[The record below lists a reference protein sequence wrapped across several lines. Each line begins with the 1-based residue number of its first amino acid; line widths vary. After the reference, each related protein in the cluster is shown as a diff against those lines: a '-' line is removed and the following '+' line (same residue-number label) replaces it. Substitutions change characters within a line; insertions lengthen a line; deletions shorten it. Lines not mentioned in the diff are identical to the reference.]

1 MRNGSVIRICHIIVG
16 LGVGGAEL
24 ALKRLI
30 EAHKDNPNYLHSV
43 ISLTT
48 TGDVGQQLQMLGVE
62 VHALGMQSA
71 INIPFK
77 LWKLIRLL
85 RMEQPHIV
93 QTWMYHADL
102 LGGFAAR
109 LAGIRSVVWGI
120 RTTHVDAKG
129 SRATSLVR
137 HVCARLSHYLPHT
150 IVCVA
155 QAALKSHVT
164 IGYDSS
170 RMVVIPNGFDLC
182 RLVATTE
189 QSQSLRA
196 HCFLGSNTVVVGFIG
211 RFHPDKGQ
219 LNYVQAAGLLAKKHD
234 SVSFLM
240 VGRDVDVS
248 NVQLNK
254 WIDDTGFANRF
265 VLLGERADVPICL
278 AAMDVFCLSSQTE
291 AFPNVVAEAMAM
303 GLPCVVTDV
312 GDAAMLVADTGVVV
326 PKENPE
332 ALAIGIGQLLT
343 MPYVE
348 RQLLG
353 QKAKTRIQTEFS
365 MARCAEWFE
374 AVYQNVIAGN
384 QI

>member
-1 MRNGSVIRICHIIVG
+1 MKIVHIIVG
-16 LGVGGAEL
+16 LGIGGAEL
-24 ALKRLI
+24 ALKRLV
-30 EAHKDNPNYLHSV
+30 EAHIGRPDYHHRV

-48 TGDVGQQLQMLGVE
+48 VGDVGAQMQSLGVQ
-62 VHALGMQSA
+62 VHALGMRSA
-71 INIPFK
+71 RDMPFI
-77 LWKLIRLL
+77 LWKLTRLL
-85 RMEQPHIV
+85 RAMKPNVV

-102 LGGFAAR
+102 LGGLAAR

-137 HVCARLSHYLPHT
+137 HVCSRLSHYLPHT

-155 QAALKSHVT
+155 QAAWKSHVA
-164 IGYDSS
+164 IGYDAS
-170 RMVVIPNGFDLC
+170 RMVVIPNGFDLN

-189 QSQSLRA
+189 QRQSLRA
-196 HCFLGSNTVVVGFIG
+196 HCFLGSNTVVVGFVG

-219 LNYVQAAGLLAKKHD
+219 HNYVQAAGLLAKEND
-234 SVSFLM
+234 SVRFLM

-254 WIDDTGFANRF
+254 WISDTGFADRF

-278 AAMDVFCLSSQTE
+278 AAMDLFCLSSETE
-291 AFPNVVAEAMAM
+291 AFPSVVGEAMAM

-312 GDAAMLVADTGVVV
+312 GDGAMLLADTGIVV
-326 PKENPE
+326 PKDDPE
-332 ALAIGIGQLLT
+332 ALAVGIRKLLAMSFDT
-343 MPYVE
+343 

-353 QKAKTRIQTEFS
+353 QKAKTRVQTEFS
-365 MARCAEWFE
+365 MARCTERFE
-374 AVYQNVIAGN
+374 TVYQNVFSGDLI
-384 QI
+384 

>member
-1 MRNGSVIRICHIIVG
+1 MKIVHIIVG

-24 ALKRLI
+24 ALKRLL
-30 EAHKDNPNYLHSV
+30 EAHKDNHNYLHSV

-48 TGDVGQQLQMLGVE
+48 TGDVGQQLQMLGFE
-62 VHALGMQSA
+62 IRALGMQSA
-71 INIPFK
+71 LNIPVT

-85 RMEQPHIV
+85 RTEEPHIV

-109 LAGIRSVVWGI
+109 LAGIRNVVWGI
-120 RTTHVDAKG
+120 RSTNIDAKG
-129 SRATSLVR
+129 SRATTIVR
-137 HVCARLSHYLPHT
+137 QVCAALSHYLPHT

-155 QAALKSHVT
+155 HAAWQSHVAV
-164 IGYDSS
+164 GYDAN
-170 RMVVIPNGFDLC
+170 RMVVIPNGFDFL
-182 RLVATTE
+182 RLHATAE
-189 QSQSLRA
+189 QRQALRN
-196 HCFLGSNTVVVGFIG
+196 HCHFENNDLVVGFLG

-219 LNYVQAAGLLAKKHD
+219 HNFVQAAGFLAKKYED
-234 SVSFLM
+234 VRFLM
-240 VGRDVDVS
+240 VGRDLDAS
-248 NVQLNK
+248 NLQLNQ
-254 WIDDTGFANRF
+254 WISDTGFADRF
-265 VLLGERADVPICL
+265 VVLGERSDVPICL

-332 ALAIGIGQLLT
+332 ALAIGVGQLLA
-343 MPYVE
+343 MPYVA
-348 RQLLG
+348 RHLLG
-353 QKAKTRIQTEFS
+353 QKARSRIQTEFS
-365 MARCAEWFE
+365 MARCTDRFE
-374 AVYQNVIAGN
+374 AVYQKVIEGN

>member
-1 MRNGSVIRICHIIVG
+1 MKIVHIIVG
-16 LGVGGAEL
+16 LGIGGAEL

-30 EAHKDNPNYLHSV
+30 EALIDSPNYHHRV

-48 TGDVGQQLQMLGVE
+48 VGDVGAQMQALGVE
-62 VHALGMQSA
+62 VHAIGMRSA
-71 INIPFK
+71 RDIPFM
-77 LWKLIRLL
+77 LWELTRLL
-85 RMEQPHIV
+85 RAMKPDVV

-102 LGGFAAR
+102 LGGLAAC
-109 LAGIRSVVWGI
+109 LAGIRNIVWGI
-120 RTTHVDAKG
+120 RTTHVDVKR
-129 SRATSLVR
+129 SRATSFVR

-155 QAALKSHVT
+155 QTALKSHVA
-164 IGYDSS
+164 IGYDAS
-170 RMVVIPNGFDLC
+170 RMVVIPNGFDLS

-189 QSQSLRA
+189 QRQSLRA
-196 HCFLGSNTVVVGFIG
+196 HCSFDINVVVVGFLG

-219 LNYVQAAGLLAKKHD
+219 CNFVQAAGLLAKENENVH
-234 SVSFLM
+234 FLM
-240 VGRDVDVS
+240 VGRDLDTN
-248 NVQLNK
+248 NVQLNR
-254 WIDDTGFANRF
+254 WISDTGFTERF
-265 VLLGERADVPICL
+265 VVLGERSDVPMCL

-312 GDAAMLVADTGVVV
+312 GDAAMLVADTGIVV

-332 ALAIGIGQLLT
+332 ALAIGMGQLLA
-343 MPYVE
+343 MSYEE

-365 MARCAEWFE
+365 MPRCTERFE
-374 AVYQNVIAGN
+374 SVYQNVIAGN

>member
-1 MRNGSVIRICHIIVG
+1 MKIVHIIVG
-16 LGVGGAEL
+16 LGIGGAEL
-24 ALKRLI
+24 ALKRLV
-30 EAHKDNPNYLHSV
+30 EAHIGSPNYHHRV

-48 TGDVGQQLQMLGVE
+48 VGDVGAQMQSLGVE
-62 VHALGMQSA
+62 VHALGMRSA
-71 INIPFK
+71 RDMPFI
-77 LWKLIRLL
+77 LWKLTRLL
-85 RMEQPHIV
+85 RAMRPNVV

-102 LGGFAAR
+102 LGGLAAR

-137 HVCARLSHYLPHT
+137 HVCSRLSHYLPHT

-155 QAALKSHVT
+155 QAAWKSHVA
-164 IGYDSS
+164 IGYDAS
-170 RMVVIPNGFDLC
+170 RMVVIPNGFDLN

-189 QSQSLRA
+189 QRQSLRA

-219 LNYVQAAGLLAKKHD
+219 HNYVQAAGLLAKEND
-234 SVSFLM
+234 SVRFLM

-254 WIDDTGFANRF
+254 WISDTGFADRF

-278 AAMDVFCLSSQTE
+278 AAMDLFCLSSETE
-291 AFPNVVAEAMAM
+291 AFPSVVGEAMAM

-312 GDAAMLVADTGVVV
+312 GDGAMLLADTGIIV
-326 PKENPE
+326 PKDDPE
-332 ALAIGIGQLLT
+332 ALAVGLGKLLAMSFDT
-343 MPYVE
+343 

-353 QKAKTRIQTEFS
+353 QKAKTRVQTEFS
-365 MARCAEWFE
+365 MARCTERFE
-374 AVYQNVIAGN
+374 TVYQNVFSRDLI
-384 QI
+384 